1 MTINEIMDS
10 IKSNETLIIPIVKD
24 DILLSLTCNL
34 SDTRTYSYAQ
44 HYFPGFYDRNISEY
58 TLLCNQVETTHL
70 YERIKK
76 SLDLIQQAKEVFMK
90 RMEVAQ

>member
-24 DILLSLTCNL
+24 DILLSLTCN
-34 SDTRTYSYAQ
+34 
-44 HYFPGFYDRNISEY
+44 
-58 TLLCNQVETTHL
+58 QVETTHF

>member
-34 SDTRTYSYAQ
+34 ST
-44 HYFPGFYDRNISEY
+44 G
-58 TLLCNQVETTHL
+58 
-70 YERIKK
+70 
-76 SLDLIQQAKEVFMK
+76 
-90 RMEVAQ
+90 

>member
-44 HYFPGFYDRNISEY
+44 HYFPDFTIVTFQSTHCYAIKLKPLISMSV
-58 TLLCNQVETTHL
+58 LKNLW
-70 YERIKK
+70 
-76 SLDLIQQAKEVFMK
+76 A
-90 RMEVAQ
+90 

>member
-1 MTINEIMDS
+1 MTINEIIDS

-44 HYFPGFYDRNISEY
+44 HYFPGFYDRNISE
-58 TLLCNQVETTHL
+58 
-70 YERIKK
+70 
-76 SLDLIQQAKEVFMK
+76 
-90 RMEVAQ
+90 